1 MGEGQ
6 PQYPPSPT
14 HSDGTDER
22 YSVAISSG
30 DSLNQTTCK
39 MMNERK
45 NPNFAGKATEN
56 EKPSIKL
63 DLEPP
68 RNSKNQIYCNHDQCA
83 ENPPTFRGPVE
94 WK

>member
-1 MGEGQ
+1 
-6 PQYPPSPT
+6 
-14 HSDGTDER
+14 
-22 YSVAISSG
+22 
-30 DSLNQTTCK
+30 
-39 MMNERK
+39 MNERK